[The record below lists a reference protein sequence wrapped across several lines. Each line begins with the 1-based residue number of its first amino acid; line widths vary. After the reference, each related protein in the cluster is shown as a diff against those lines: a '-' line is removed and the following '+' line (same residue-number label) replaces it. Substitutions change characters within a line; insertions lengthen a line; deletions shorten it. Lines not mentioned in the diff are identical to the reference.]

1 MNGGPLDALRR
12 HIDELFAAR
21 AAHYCIH
28 HASIRASRHKS
39 ERGLGKSRC
48 PLKRSSQEENGG
60 YIHATW
66 GRKLLF
72 GVPEGLP
79 RRSQHAK
86 IDLGV
91 AATPAARFR
100 FDYPSMA
107 NNEKRSVVTKA
118 EPTIR
123 AIS

>member
-66 GRKLLF
+66 GRKLLGF
-72 GVPEGLP
+72 PKGYLAVLNTPKSTWASP
-79 RRSQHAK
+79 RRPPRDSDSITQAWQ
-86 IDLGV
+86 I
-91 AATPAARFR
+91 
-100 FDYPSMA
+100 
-107 NNEKRSVVTKA
+107 TKKD
-118 EPTIR
+118 PW
-123 AIS
+123 